1 MDIDRGI
8 KVGIGLVV
16 THWTNEQFAPFH
28 REASAALVG
37 EPLPLGA
44 AARAILGCPMGIDLH
59 ADDPVEVGFVFGL
72 LIDFAA
78 QLVGAPAVHAS
89 RFAALARFDLA

>member
-28 REASAALVG
+28 RDASAALVG

-78 QLVGAPAVHAS
+78 QLVGRACGSCVAICCPCPV
-89 RFAALARFDLA
+89 